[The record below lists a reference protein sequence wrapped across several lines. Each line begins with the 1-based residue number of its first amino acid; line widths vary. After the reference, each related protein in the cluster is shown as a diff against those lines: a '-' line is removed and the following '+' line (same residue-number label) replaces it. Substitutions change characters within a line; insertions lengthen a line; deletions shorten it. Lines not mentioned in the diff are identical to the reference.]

1 MRNPSL
7 WFGGGLAGAASV
19 VAYLLAIA
27 VPWPGTQLGTSAG
40 LLVAAAFPILGIVYS
55 YALCSFVAA
64 ERDGA
69 ANRLGLIFAVA
80 GFSTLL
86 AMLLVQLAVGAG
98 IGEFTR
104 DLDAETARALRRGLR
119 LVDMGLDVAWDLLM
133 STGLVFWGVA
143 IRERRGFG
151 PGWGIPLVILGLGL
165 IGLNAATFPWPPG
178 DHGLVDLGPVAGLF
192 MLALAARL
200 ALLGRRASAEIAATA

>member
-1 MRNPSL
+1 V
-7 WFGGGLAGAASV
+7 ASI

-27 VPWPGTQLGTSAG
+27 VPWPDNQLGTSTG
-40 LLVAAAFPILGIVYS
+40 LLVAAAFPVLGIVYS

-69 ANRLGLIFAVA
+69 ANRLALLFAVA

-86 AMLLVQLAVGAG
+86 AMLLVQLAIGSG

-104 DLDAETARALRRGLR
+104 ELDDQTARALRRGLR
-119 LVDMGLDVAWDLLM
+119 LVDLGLDVAWDLLM
-133 STGLVFWGVA
+133 STALVLWGVA
-143 IRERRGFG
+143 IRKRTGLG
-151 PGWGIPLVILGLGL
+151 PGWGIPMAALGIGL

-178 DHGLVDLGPVAGLF
+178 DHGLVDLGPVTGLF
-192 MLALAARL
+192 LLALAVRL
-200 ALLGRRASAEIAATA
+200 AVLGRRASAESPAMA

>member
-1 MRNPSL
+1 MRSPGL
-7 WFGGGLAGAASV
+7 WLGGGIAGMASI

-27 VPWPGTQLGTSAG
+27 VPWPETQLGTSAG

-69 ANRLGLIFAVA
+69 ANRLGLLFAVA

-86 AMLLVQLAVGAG
+86 AMLVVQLAVGSG
-98 IGEFTR
+98 IGEITR
-104 DLDAETARALRRGLR
+104 ELDAGTARALRRGLR
-119 LVDMGLDVAWDLLM
+119 LIDLGLDVAWDLLM
-133 STGLVFWGVA
+133 STGLVFWGMA
-143 IRERRGFG
+143 IRKRSGLG
-151 PGWGIPLVILGLGL
+151 PGWGIPLVALGLGL

-178 DHGLVDLGPVAGLF
+178 DHGLVDLGPVTGLF

-200 ALLGRRASAEIAATA
+200 ALLGRRASAEAPATA